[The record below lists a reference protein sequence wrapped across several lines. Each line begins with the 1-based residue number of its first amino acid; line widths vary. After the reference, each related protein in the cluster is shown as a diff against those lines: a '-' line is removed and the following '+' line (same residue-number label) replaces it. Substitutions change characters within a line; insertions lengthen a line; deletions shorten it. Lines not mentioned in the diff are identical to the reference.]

1 MAGPDPTRAEML
13 RVINEV
19 GQFDISGDHL
29 TVGQKMQGTPAGVF
43 LTLIQPDGTFKPVDK
58 L

>member
-13 RVINEV
+13 RIINEV
-19 GQFDISGDHL
+19 GRFDISGDNL
-29 TVGQKMQGTPAGVF
+29 TVGKKMRDAPARVF
-43 LTLIQPDGTFKPVDK
+43 LTLIQPDGTFRAVDK